1 MKTIEICGVQIPI
14 MSGPLGINCSGGA
27 DSSLLLYIL
36 MSNTKDLIHIFT
48 ISSDEKGRSN
58 AIVIARVVEKIIQLT
73 GNSHI
78 EHHVRY
84 VEKQTPENVAEIP
97 IRFVQNK
104 FITYWYSGLTA
115 NPSKEIADSF
125 GKNLCH
131 HLRDPLVE
139 RSMISE
145 SLKKITPFTNINKK
159 IIADLYKELGL
170 IESLFPLTRSCEV
183 KHRLDY
189 LDHCRECW
197 WCKEREWGF
206 SFITA
211 SINIDK

>member
-1 MKTIEICGVQIPI
+1 MKTVEICEVQIPM

-48 ISSDEKGRSN
+48 MANNEKGRAN
-58 AIVIARVVEKIIQLT
+58 AIVSSRVIEKIIQLT
-73 GNSHI
+73 GNSNI

-84 VEKQTPENVAEIP
+84 VNEQTPINVAEIP

-104 FITYWYSGLTA
+104 FITCWYSGLTA
-115 NPSKEIADSF
+115 NPSLKITESF
-125 GKNLCH
+125 GENSYH
-131 HLRDPLVE
+131 HLRDPLIE
-139 RSMISE
+139 RSIISE

-159 IIADLYKELGL
+159 RIADLYKELGL

-183 KHRLDY
+183 KYRLDY
-189 LDHCRECW
+189 LDHCGECW
-197 WCKEREWGF
+197 WCKEREWAFG
-206 SFITA
+206 
-211 SINIDK
+211 KY